1 LGDIPKPDLT
11 KGDQIVSVKVRE
23 CPPADPCLDGEFLIG
38 IFLMEKPERKRKKEI
53 RKSLGERGQK
63 KKEKE

>member
-1 LGDIPKPDLT
+1 
-11 KGDQIVSVKVRE
+11 
-23 CPPADPCLDGEFLIG
+23 LDGEFLIG